1 MKRRAVFGAVV
12 ASLALCSTASAQQF
26 TPGAQTL
33 GDRLLPT
40 IGNGGYDVQHYD
52 LTINNDPAAN
62 TMVSS
67 ADITIRATQNLSEFS
82 LDLHRSLNVT
92 GVTIDGVAATLTRPE
107 GADKVVVTPAA
118 GIVNNRVFHAVVA
131 YSGTPVEVIDPDG
144 SAEGWS
150 PIFTSGVR
158 TGAFV
163 VNEPIGAMGWFPSN
177 NHPIDKAT
185 YDFHLTVPDTH
196 TALGNGELVSK
207 VDNDGPTSTW
217 NWRLS
222 VPMTTYL
229 STSTVG
235 LFDYRNW
242 TAPATPGA
250 VGRSGQPLQFYDA
263 IESALSPTQKA
274 NAITAAD
281 RQDDIV
287 KFIADEIGSPYPF
300 DSHGVVLHRN
310 NLGYALEVQTKSH
323 FSGSSI
329 SLSTL
334 AHEIAHQWF
343 GDHVTIDSWS
353 ELWFNEGWATW
364 WAWYWNNKQNGNA
377 TTVEQQFTN
386 NYNST
391 QQPTR
396 WNTPPGN
403 LPSAQVLFSTF
414 PTYTRPAMM
423 LEAYRQIVGPSSFF
437 AFARALMA
445 EYGGSGIN
453 YGEFVA
459 LAKRIAQERSGFTG
473 SNLDKLDTFFQQWVY
488 GVGKPAMTPTTFF
501 LSSSVNGTVDG
512 TVPAT
517 LSLSLG
523 AAPDFGAFVPGVGQ
537 TYTASTA
544 ASVVSSAGDGALSV
558 FDPSSNARG
567 RLVNGAF
574 ALTAPLQAKAASAGG
589 TGSAFAALGDAP
601 TNLLTYSGPVS
612 NDHVTIDFQQAVG
625 ANEPL
630 RTGTYS
636 KTLTFTLSTTQP

>member
-12 ASLALCSTASAQQF
+12 LSLALCSTADAQF
-26 TPGAQTL
+26 SPGARSL
-33 GDRLLPT
+33 GDRLLPL

-52 LTINNDPAAN
+52 LTIDYDVTAN

-67 ADITIRATQNLSEFS
+67 TDITIRATQGLSEFS
-82 LDLHRSLNVT
+82 LDLHRNLNVT
-92 GVTIDGVAATLTRPE
+92 GVTIDGVAATVSRPE
-107 GADKVVVTPAA
+107 NTDKVVVTPAA
-118 GIVNNRVFHAVVA
+118 GIANNRVFHAIVA

-150 PIFTSGVR
+150 PISTASVR

-163 VNEPIGAMGWFPSN
+163 VNQPMGAMGWFPSN
-177 NHPIDKAT
+177 NHPSDKAT

-207 VDNDGPTSTW
+207 VDNDGPKSTW

-250 VGRSGQPLQFYDA
+250 VNRNGQPLQFYDA
-263 IESALSPTQKA
+263 IESDLGTTQKA
-274 NAITAAD
+274 NALTIAD
-281 RQDDIV
+281 RQDDVI
-287 KFIADEIGSPYPF
+287 KWIADQIGRPYPF

-310 NLGYALEVQTKSH
+310 SLGYALEVQTKSH

-329 SLSTL
+329 GTSTF

-343 GDHVTIDSWS
+343 GDHVTISTWS
-353 ELWFNEGWATW
+353 DLWFNEGWATW
-364 WAWYWNNKQNGNA
+364 WATYWSNKQNGNA
-377 TTVEQQFTN
+377 LTVEQYFTN
-386 NYNST
+386 NYNSSS
-391 QQPTR
+391 QPTR

-403 LPSAQVLFSTF
+403 LPDATVLFSTF

-423 LEAYRQIVGPSSFF
+423 LEAYRQIVGESSFF
-437 AFARALMA
+437 AFQRALLDEHGGGDINAA
-445 EYGGSGIN
+445 EFI
-453 YGEFVA
+453 A

-473 SNLDKLDTFFQQWVY
+473 SNLTKLDTFFGQWIY
-488 GVGKPAMTPTTFF
+488 LAGKPTMTPTTFF
-501 LSSSVNGTVDG
+501 QSSSTDGTVSG

-523 AAPDFGAFVPGVGQ
+523 GAPSFGAFVPGVAG
-537 TYTASTA
+537 TYNASTA
-544 ASVVSSAGDGALSV
+544 ATVVSSAGDGLLSV

-574 ALTAPLQAKAASAGG
+574 SLMAPLQAKASSAGG
-589 TGSAFAALGDAP
+589 AGSAFTALGESP
-601 TNLLTYSGPVS
+601 TNLLTYAGPIS
-612 NDHVTIDFQQAVG
+612 NDNVTIDFQQTVG